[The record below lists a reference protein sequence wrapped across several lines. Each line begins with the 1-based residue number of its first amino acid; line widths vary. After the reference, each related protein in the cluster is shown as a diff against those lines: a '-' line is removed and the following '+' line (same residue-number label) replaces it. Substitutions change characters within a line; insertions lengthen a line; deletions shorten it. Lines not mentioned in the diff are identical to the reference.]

1 MRRVKIS
8 DETNI
13 NRIEHKSK
21 KNMLIGT
28 IVGYL
33 SILVSLAHG
42 FILTPMIITSVG
54 VANYGLYGI
63 ATSLIALFL
72 MDFGLNTTTETYL
85 AKLRAAGNKE
95 KVQKF
100 LASIFRIYLYLTILL
115 VFIIVAL
122 FFLCPYMYQNSYN
135 PAEIEEL
142 QILIVIVGG
151 FSVVS
156 FPTNTFT
163 SVITTYE
170 KFGFNKFADLV
181 QKLIYLGLT
190 IASIKLD
197 WGIIGITAV
206 NAASGL
212 AAIIM
217 RALFMRYYLGIKLDL
232 RLKLDSDKRELK
244 SILTFSA
251 WGLIIAVL
259 QRLIFNIT
267 PSILGIVSSSDQVS
281 MFMLVYTIESYVF
294 MIGAMS
300 GTFFMAKVARVE
312 ESGTQEE
319 KREKLQALAGKVGKV
334 QFFIISMILFGFA
347 SVGREFITFW
357 LSDTLPTNP
366 DFINIYWCILAIC
379 AYELVRIPELPI
391 YNAMF
396 TEGHVKPLAI
406 NTIIKATINISLA
419 FLLSS
424 NVLTDYLGIPLN
436 GAFGACVAIA
446 IARVV
451 DLILNNIMYRKYLGV
466 SIFRFFKDVYSRAL
480 ISVAISF
487 GVGLLCHFLMP
498 VEDVVQRF
506 FVNGIIFV
514 ILYLIC
520 TLFITFNVD
529 ERHYYVNV
537 IFEVLHIKKR
547 LTVNGVVPNIPEPI
561 DDNNRTDL
569 VKEENAS
576 DNNEDSSKEETVE
589 TEENTETKENP
600 DEESHGE
607 N

>member
-1 MRRVKIS
+1 MSKKVKIS

-13 NRIEHKSK
+13 QRIEHKSK
-21 KNMLIGT
+21 KNMAIGT

-42 FILTPMIITSVG
+42 FVLTPMIITSVG
-54 VANYGLYGI
+54 VSNYGLYGI

-95 KVQKF
+95 KVEKF

-115 VFIIVAL
+115 VFIIAAL
-122 FFLCPYMYQNSYN
+122 FFLCPYMYQNSYT
-135 PAEIEEL
+135 PEEIEEL
-142 QILIVIVGG
+142 QILIIIVGG

-156 FPTNTFT
+156 FSTNTFS

-170 KFGFNKFADLV
+170 KFGFNKTADLV
-181 QKLIYLGLT
+181 QKLIYFGLT
-190 IASIKLD
+190 IASIKLN

-212 AAIIM
+212 VAIIM
-217 RALFMRYYLGIKLDL
+217 RALFMRYYLGIRLDL
-232 RLKLDSDKRELK
+232 RLKLDSNKRELK

-251 WGLIIAVL
+251 WGLVIAVL

-312 ESGTQEE
+312 ESGTEEE

-347 SVGREFITFW
+347 SVGREFVTFW
-357 LSDTLPTNP
+357 LADTLPTNP

-396 TEGHVKPLAI
+396 TEGHVRPLAI

-424 NVLTDYLGIPLN
+424 NVLTDYLGIPIN
-436 GAFGACVAIA
+436 GAFGACIA
-446 IARVV
+446 IAVARII
-451 DLILNNIMYRKYLGV
+451 DLVLNNIMYQKYLGI
-466 SIFRFFKDVYSRAL
+466 SIFKFFKDVYSRAI

-498 VEDVVQRF
+498 VQDVVQRF
-506 FVNGIIFV
+506 FVNGIVFV
-514 ILYLIC
+514 LLYIIC
-520 TLFITFNVD
+520 TLFITFNSD

-537 IFEVLHIKKR
+537 IFEILHIRKR
-547 LTVNGVVPNIPEPI
+547 LAVNGVVPEIPEPI

-569 VKEENAS
+569 VDDNAS
-576 DNNEDSSKEETVE
+576 KEDTTSIEEEKETSATNENQDEET
-589 TEENTETKENP
+589 
-600 DEESHGE
+600 HGE